1 MKQLT
6 GLDAAFLM
14 LERHNSTGHVGGVC
28 LLDPADAPALLD
40 LASITALVNQRLH
53 LIPILRQRLAWVPLG
68 LDQPYWIDDED
79 FDIEYHV
86 REISLPNPGSDA
98 QLAEQISRLHARPLD
113 RNRPLWE
120 AYLVSGLSGGRLAF
134 YTKMHHAAIDGVS
147 GAELMTLL
155 LDLSPEGREVA
166 PARPYHPRPA
176 PSGARL
182 LAQASTALLAS
193 PMNAVR
199 IAKDV
204 VRSLP
209 VVGNYVTPYVGAMLS
224 RGTRD
229 GDVIA
234 TAPGLAPRTPFN
246 KAVTPHRRWAF
257 RSVGLSDVKAVKNH
271 FGVSVNDV
279 VMAMCAGALRRW
291 LSEHDV
297 LPDSPLVAMV
307 PVSVRDEASKSS
319 LGNKVAA
326 MLASLPTHL
335 ADPQQ
340 RLTVVHEAMKVAKA
354 QQAAIPTGLIEN
366 VTDFAPPALT
376 ARAARVA
383 FAMGLPHRVPP
394 FNLVISNVPGP
405 DIQAYLGGAKLIAN
419 YPVSVIV
426 DGQGFNITVMGYRGE
441 LHFGLIACREL
452 VPEVDAIAGYLVDE
466 LDALVA
472 LVDKATRANSVKPIK
487 AEPMK
492 GKPMKGKPT
501 RARPAKA
508 GPTKATRSTAG

>member
-14 LERHNSTGHVGGVC
+14 LERSNSTGHVGGVC
-28 LLDPADAPALLD
+28 LLDPSDAPAPVD
-40 LASITALVNQRLH
+40 LASVTALIESRLH
-53 LIPILRQRLAWVPLG
+53 QIPILRQRLAWVPFG
-68 LDQPYWIDDED
+68 LDQPYWVDDEQ

-98 QLAEQISRLHARPLD
+98 QLAEQVSRLHARPLD

-120 AYLVSGLSGGRLAF
+120 AYLISGLSGGRLAF

-155 LDLSPEGREVA
+155 LDLSPEGREVTPA
-166 PARPYHPRPA
+166 PAYHPRPA

-182 LAQASTALLAS
+182 LAQASTALLSS
-193 PMNAVR
+193 PANAAR

-204 VRSLP
+204 LRSVP
-209 VVGNYVTPYVGAMLS
+209 VVGGYVTPYLGAMLN

-246 KAVTPHRRWAF
+246 KAITAHRRWAF
-257 RSVGLSDVKAVKNH
+257 RSVGLDDVKIVKNH

-279 VMAMCAGALRRW
+279 VMAMSAGAVRRW
-291 LSEHDV
+291 LSEHDA
-297 LPDSPLVAMV
+297 LPDSPLIAMV
-307 PVSVRDEASKSS
+307 PVSVRDDASKNK

-326 MLASLPTHL
+326 MLASLPTNL
-335 ADPQQ
+335 ADPQE
-340 RLTVVHEAMKVAKA
+340 RLSTVHEAMKAAKA
-354 QQAAIPTGLIEN
+354 QQAAIPSGLVEN

-383 FAMGLPHRVPP
+383 FAMGLPHRVVP
-394 FNLVISNVPGP
+394 FNLVISNIPGP
-405 DIQAYLGGAKLIAN
+405 NVQAYLGGAKLTAN
-419 YPVSVIV
+419 YPVSVVV
-426 DGQGFNITVMGYRGE
+426 DGQGFNITVSGYRGE
-441 LHFGLIACREL
+441 LHFGLIAAREL
-452 VPEVDAIAGYLVDE
+452 VPDVDAIAGYLVDE

-472 LVDKATRANSVKPIK
+472 LVEPVTKP
-487 AEPMK
+487 A
-492 GKPMKGKPT
+492 
-501 RARPAKA
+501 PAKA
-508 GPTKATRSTAG
+508 SKPRARKAP

>member
-28 LLDPADAPALLD
+28 LLDPTDAPAPVD
-40 LASITALVNQRLH
+40 LASITALIEQRLH
-53 LIPILRQRLAWVPLG
+53 LIPIMRHRLAWVPLG

-98 QLAEQISRLHARPLD
+98 QLAEQVSRLHARPLD

-147 GAELMTLL
+147 GAELMTML

-166 PARPYHPRPA
+166 PAPAYHPRSA
-176 PSGARL
+176 PTGARL
-182 LAQASTALLAS
+182 LAQAATGLLAS
-193 PMNAVR
+193 PVNALR

-209 VVGNYVTPYVGAMLS
+209 VVGSYVTPYVGAVLG

-246 KAVTPHRRWAF
+246 RAITPHRRWAF
-257 RSVGLSDVKAVKNH
+257 RSVGLAEVKTVKNH

-279 VMAMCAGALRRW
+279 VMAMCAGAIRRW
-291 LSEHDV
+291 LSEHDA

-307 PVSVRDEASKSS
+307 PVSVRDDASKSS

-326 MLASLPTHL
+326 MLATLPTQL
-335 ADPQQ
+335 ADPQD
-340 RLTVVHEAMKVAKA
+340 RLTNVHEAMKVAKA
-354 QQAAIPTGLIEN
+354 QQAAIPTGLVEN

-405 DIQAYLGGAKLIAN
+405 NIQAYLGGAKLIAN

-466 LDALVA
+466 LDALLR
-472 LVDKATRANSVKPIK
+472 LVPPVETASP
-487 AEPMK
+487 
-492 GKPMKGKPT
+492 GKPA
-501 RARPAKA
+501 RATSPAK
-508 GPTKATRSTAG
+508 PTKARAKATKATAG

>member
-28 LLDPADAPALLD
+28 LLDPTDAPAPLD
-40 LASITALVNQRLH
+40 LASITALIESRLH
-53 LIPILRQRLAWVPLG
+53 LIPIMRQRLAWVPLG

-98 QLAEQISRLHARPLD
+98 QLAEQVSRLHSRPLD
-113 RNRPLWE
+113 RDRPLWE
-120 AYLVSGLSGGRLAF
+120 AYLVSGLSGGRLAL

-155 LDLSPEGREVA
+155 LDLSPEGRDVEPA
-166 PARPYHPRPA
+166 PPYHPRPA

-182 LAQASTALLAS
+182 LAQASTALVAS
-193 PMNAVR
+193 PVNAVR
-199 IAKDV
+199 IAKDL

-209 VVGNYVTPYVGAMLS
+209 VVGSYVTPYVGAVLGRS
-224 RGTRD
+224 RGARD
-229 GDVIA
+229 GEVIA

-246 KAVTPHRRWAF
+246 KAITPHRRWAF
-257 RSVGLSDVKAVKNH
+257 RSVDLADVKTVKNH

-279 VMAMCAGALRRW
+279 VMAMCAGAIRRW
-291 LSEHDV
+291 LSEQDA

-307 PVSVRDEASKSS
+307 PVSVRDDASKSS

-326 MLASLPTHL
+326 MLAALPTHL
-335 ADPQQ
+335 ADPQE
-340 RLTVVHEAMKVAKA
+340 RLTNVHEAMKVAKA
-354 QQAAIPTGLIEN
+354 QQAAIPTGLVEN

-405 DIQAYLGGAKLIAN
+405 NIQAYLGGAKLTAN

-466 LDALVA
+466 LKALLALVEPTA
-472 LVDKATRANSVKPIK
+472 P
-487 AEPMK
+487 AEPAK
-492 GKPMKGKPT
+492 
-501 RARPAKA
+501 PAKA
-508 GPTKATRSTAG
+508 KAAPRKAKASAPKATAG